1 MIFSSILFNI
11 VTKSEIFFPDSSQMA
26 ITDFTVLA
34 SLKLVEMLIERLSLR
49 KNLVIIC
56 LAIKLFFLNIQK
68 WGNGGEDKP
77 EEWESVKKGTT
88 GQLLK
93 KLENKLR
100 GEFCY
105 HMHEY
110 YQREP
115 LLRELQVRFESIV
128 G

>member
-1 MIFSSILFNI
+1 
-11 VTKSEIFFPDSSQMA
+11 MA
-26 ITDFTVLA
+26 ITDFTVFA

-49 KNLVIIC
+49 KDLGIIC
-56 LAIKLFFLNIQK
+56 LAIKLLFLNIQK

-77 EEWESVKKGTT
+77 EEWESVKKDTT

-100 GEFCY
+100 GEFYY